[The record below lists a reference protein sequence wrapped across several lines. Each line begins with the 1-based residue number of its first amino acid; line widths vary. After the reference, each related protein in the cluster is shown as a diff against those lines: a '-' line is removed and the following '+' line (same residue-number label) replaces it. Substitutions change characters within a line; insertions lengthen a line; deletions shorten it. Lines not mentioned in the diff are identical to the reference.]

1 MRAKRPTVMLVS
13 QVITPKNNQESWM
26 KLKSILKKLVNKETI
41 TYLVFGVLTT
51 VVNFAVLEALRL
63 VISDKLILL
72 INVIAWAV
80 SVAFAYVTNKLFVFE
95 SKSWKVSVL
104 SKEIPSFV
112 GARVF
117 SLGVES
123 LGLLIFIT
131 WLHFDRFK
139 LELLGF
145 TLDGITLTKIGLAVI
160 VVIMNYV
167 FSKFVIFKKS
177 EKE

>member
-1 MRAKRPTVMLVS
+1 M
-13 QVITPKNNQESWM
+13 
-26 KLKSILKKLVNKETI
+26 KSILKKLINKETI

-51 VVNFAVLEALRL
+51 VVNFVIFEACDRVFEKTVSVDLT
-63 VISDKLILL
+63 LL
-72 INVIAWAV
+72 TNVIAWVA

-95 SKSWKVSVL
+95 SKSWKGSVL
-104 SKEIPSFV
+104 KKEIPSFV

-123 LGLLIFIT
+123 LGLLIFVT
-131 WLHFDRFK
+131 WLGFDRFV
-139 LELLGF
+139 
-145 TLDGITLTKIGLAVI
+145 LDIIPNFAVGGKMLTKIGLSVI
-160 VVIMNYV
+160 VVVMNYI